1 MKKVGV
7 VLSGC
12 GVYDGA
18 EIHETVLTL
27 LAIARN
33 GAQAVCFAPDKQQ
46 ADVINHLTGEPMQE
60 TRNVLI
66 EAARITRGD
75 IRPLAQAVSTELD
88 ALIVPG
94 GFGAAKNLSNFA
106 SQGSESR
113 VDSDLA
119 ALAVAMHQ
127 AGKPL
132 GFMCIA
138 PAMLPKIFDFPL
150 RLTIGTDID
159 TAEVLEEMGA
169 EHVPCPVDDIVVD
182 EDNKIVTTPPICWR
196 RTSLRPRVVSINWY
210 HVCWCWLNEKGVTA
224 FLRRIFLRAVVVLA
238 VFWGGGIALFSVMPV
253 PFSAVM
259 VERQLSA
266 WLSGDFGYVAHSD
279 WVSMD
284 EISPWMGLA
293 VIAAEDQK
301 FPEHWGF
308 DVSAIEKA
316 LAHNERN
323 ENRIRGASTLSQQTA
338 KNLFL
343 WDGRSWVRKGL
354 EAGLTLGMET
364 VWSKKRILTVYLNIA
379 EFGDGVF
386 GVEAAAQ
393 RYFHKPASRLSL
405 SEAALLAAV
414 LPNPLRFK
422 ANAPSGYVRS
432 RQAWIMRQMRQLGGE
447 SFMREN
453 KLY

>member
-1 MKKVGV
+1 M
-7 VLSGC
+7 
-12 GVYDGA
+12 
-18 EIHETVLTL
+18 
-27 LAIARN
+27 
-33 GAQAVCFAPDKQQ
+33 
-46 ADVINHLTGEPMQE
+46 
-60 TRNVLI
+60 
-66 EAARITRGD
+66 
-75 IRPLAQAVSTELD
+75 
-88 ALIVPG
+88 
-94 GFGAAKNLSNFA
+94 
-106 SQGSESR
+106 
-113 VDSDLA
+113 
-119 ALAVAMHQ
+119 
-127 AGKPL
+127 
-132 GFMCIA
+132 
-138 PAMLPKIFDFPL
+138 
-150 RLTIGTDID
+150 
-159 TAEVLEEMGA
+159 
-169 EHVPCPVDDIVVD
+169 
-182 EDNKIVTTPPICWR
+182 
-196 RTSLRPRVVSINWY
+196 RT
-210 HVCWCWLNEKGVTA
+210 GVTA
-224 FLRRIFLRAVVVLA
+224 FLRRIFLRAVIVLG

-259 VERQLSA
+259 VERQLGA
-266 WLSGDFGYVAHSD
+266 WLSGDFGYVAHLD

-379 EFGDGVF
+379 EFGDGIF
-386 GVEAAAQ
+386 GVEAASQ
-393 RYFHKPASRLSL
+393 RYFHKPASKLTMA
-405 SEAALLAAV
+405 EAALLAAV
-414 LPNPLRFK
+414 LPNPIRFK

-432 RQAWIMRQMRQLGGE
+432 RQAWILRQMRQLGGE
-447 SFMREN
+447 GFMRDN

>member
-1 MKKVGV
+1 M
-7 VLSGC
+7 
-12 GVYDGA
+12 
-18 EIHETVLTL
+18 
-27 LAIARN
+27 R
-33 GAQAVCFAPDKQQ
+33 
-46 ADVINHLTGEPMQE
+46 
-60 TRNVLI
+60 
-66 EAARITRGD
+66 
-75 IRPLAQAVSTELD
+75 
-88 ALIVPG
+88 
-94 GFGAAKNLSNFA
+94 
-106 SQGSESR
+106 
-113 VDSDLA
+113 
-119 ALAVAMHQ
+119 
-127 AGKPL
+127 
-132 GFMCIA
+132 
-138 PAMLPKIFDFPL
+138 
-150 RLTIGTDID
+150 
-159 TAEVLEEMGA
+159 
-169 EHVPCPVDDIVVD
+169 
-182 EDNKIVTTPPICWR
+182 
-196 RTSLRPRVVSINWY
+196 
-210 HVCWCWLNEKGVTA
+210 KGVTA
-224 FLRRIFLRAVVVLA
+224 FLRRIFLLVVVVLA

-259 VERQLSA
+259 VERQLGA
-266 WLSGDFGYVAHSD
+266 WLSGDFGYVAHSG

-301 FPEHWGF
+301 FPDHWGF
-308 DVSAIEKA
+308 DVTAIEKA

-379 EFGDGVF
+379 EFGDGIF

-422 ANAPSGYVRS
+422 ANAPSGYVRN

>member
-1 MKKVGV
+1 M
-7 VLSGC
+7 
-12 GVYDGA
+12 
-18 EIHETVLTL
+18 
-27 LAIARN
+27 R
-33 GAQAVCFAPDKQQ
+33 
-46 ADVINHLTGEPMQE
+46 
-60 TRNVLI
+60 
-66 EAARITRGD
+66 
-75 IRPLAQAVSTELD
+75 
-88 ALIVPG
+88 
-94 GFGAAKNLSNFA
+94 
-106 SQGSESR
+106 
-113 VDSDLA
+113 
-119 ALAVAMHQ
+119 
-127 AGKPL
+127 
-132 GFMCIA
+132 
-138 PAMLPKIFDFPL
+138 
-150 RLTIGTDID
+150 
-159 TAEVLEEMGA
+159 
-169 EHVPCPVDDIVVD
+169 
-182 EDNKIVTTPPICWR
+182 
-196 RTSLRPRVVSINWY
+196 
-210 HVCWCWLNEKGVTA
+210 KGVTA
-224 FLRRIFLRAVVVLA
+224 FLRRIFLRVVVVLA

-259 VERQLSA
+259 VERQLGA

-301 FPEHWGF
+301 FPDHWGF
-308 DVSAIEKA
+308 DVTAIEKA

-323 ENRIRGASTLSQQTA
+323 ENHIRGASTLSQQTA

-379 EFGDGVF
+379 EFGDGIF

-422 ANAPSGYVRS
+422 ANAPSGYVRN

>member
-1 MKKVGV
+1 M
-7 VLSGC
+7 
-12 GVYDGA
+12 
-18 EIHETVLTL
+18 
-27 LAIARN
+27 R
-33 GAQAVCFAPDKQQ
+33 
-46 ADVINHLTGEPMQE
+46 
-60 TRNVLI
+60 
-66 EAARITRGD
+66 
-75 IRPLAQAVSTELD
+75 
-88 ALIVPG
+88 
-94 GFGAAKNLSNFA
+94 
-106 SQGSESR
+106 
-113 VDSDLA
+113 
-119 ALAVAMHQ
+119 
-127 AGKPL
+127 
-132 GFMCIA
+132 
-138 PAMLPKIFDFPL
+138 
-150 RLTIGTDID
+150 
-159 TAEVLEEMGA
+159 
-169 EHVPCPVDDIVVD
+169 
-182 EDNKIVTTPPICWR
+182 
-196 RTSLRPRVVSINWY
+196 
-210 HVCWCWLNEKGVTA
+210 KGVA
-224 FLRRIFLRAVVVLA
+224 VFLRRIFLRVVVVLA
-238 VFWGGGIALFSVMPV
+238 VFWGGGIALFSVVPV

-259 VERQLSA
+259 VERQLGA
-266 WLSGDFGYVAHSD
+266 WVQGHFSYVAHSD

-284 EISPWMGLA
+284 DISPLMGLA

-316 LAHNERN
+316 LEHNERN
-323 ENRIRGASTLSQQTA
+323 EKRIRGASTLSQQTA

-405 SEAALLAAV
+405 SEVALLAAV